1 MDKLIFFEN
10 INYVLL
16 QLAII
21 FIIKNI
27 LIYYFNKYRIDLI
40 AEFYKNIS
48 FKIFRS
54 YLEGNYIQTV
64 KTNVFTATQN
74 IIEEAKFISE
84 RFLNSIVVFIS
95 ELLILL
101 IVIIFL
107 LATNSLNY
115 YLIFFLVLIWIGYY
129 FFIHKTM
136 IKIGE
141 KRRILNYNLKRVA
154 SEGLQGFKDIFVL
167 NKKKFFIDKF
177 FKINSEYI
185 HYSNMIGYFQNIP
198 KIVLETILVIFFLGA
213 ILIQKNYDLFN
224 FSFSSLIL
232 FLVLSYRL
240 IPLIGRILISIN
252 QIKFSTPVIDHFIVS
267 FKKIIKQINLKDK
280 KVKNIYSNKLIKN
293 DNKFKHEIKL
303 EKISFN
309 YSKNQ
314 FLVI

>member
-1 MDKLIFFEN
+1 
-10 INYVLL
+10 
-16 QLAII
+16 
-21 FIIKNI
+21 
-27 LIYYFNKYRIDLI
+27 
-40 AEFYKNIS
+40 
-48 FKIFRS
+48 
-54 YLEGNYIQTV
+54 
-64 KTNVFTATQN
+64 
-74 IIEEAKFISE
+74 
-84 RFLNSIVVFIS
+84 
-95 ELLILL
+95 
-101 IVIIFL
+101 
-107 LATNSLNY
+107 
-115 YLIFFLVLIWIGYY
+115 
-129 FFIHKTM
+129 M

-280 KVKNIYSNKLIKN
+280 RVKNIYSNKLIKMIIN
-293 DNKFKHEIKL
+293 LNMK
-303 EKISFN
+303 
-309 YSKNQ
+309 
-314 FLVI
+314 

>member
-115 YLIFFLVLIWIGYY
+115 YIDFFLKVDLDWIL
-129 FFIHKTM
+129 FFYTQNNDKNW
-136 IKIGE
+136 
-141 KRRILNYNLKRVA
+141 R
-154 SEGLQGFKDIFVL
+154 
-167 NKKKFFIDKF
+167 KKKN
-177 FKINSEYI
+177 FK
-185 HYSNMIGYFQNIP
+185 
-198 KIVLETILVIFFLGA
+198 L
-213 ILIQKNYDLFN
+213 
-224 FSFSSLIL
+224 
-232 FLVLSYRL
+232 
-240 IPLIGRILISIN
+240 
-252 QIKFSTPVIDHFIVS
+252 
-267 FKKIIKQINLKDK
+267 
-280 KVKNIYSNKLIKN
+280 
-293 DNKFKHEIKL
+293 
-303 EKISFN
+303 
-309 YSKNQ
+309 
-314 FLVI
+314 